1 MINCFIKSQPA
12 RNYIIACSV
21 YYFFW
26 HLRSSGSE
34 RQQRLNSTRGV
45 HVLKHGHEQSERNLV
60 KDRPIVSSIS
70 LLSPIQAFSG

>member
-21 YYFFW
+21 YYFLAFEIIW
-26 HLRSSGSE
+26 FRATTAFELDE
-34 RQQRLNSTRGV
+34 GV
-45 HVLKHGHEQSERNLV
+45 HVLKHGHEQSEGNLV

-70 LLSPIQAFSG
+70 LFSPIEAFSG